1 LRITVR
7 FFASLREITAIDMIE
22 IELPQGSVSGDVIPA
37 LRDELNPDAL
47 VAIERDE
54 VRIAV
59 NQVILRAEQNL
70 NDADEVAFLPPIT
83 GG

>member
-1 LRITVR
+1 MRITVR

-22 IELPQGSVSGDVIPA
+22 IELPRGSISGDVIPA

-59 NQVILRAEQNL
+59 NQVILRAEQIL

>member
-1 LRITVR
+1 MRITVR

-22 IELPQGSVSGDVIPA
+22 IELPRGSISGDVIPA
-37 LRDELNPDAL
+37 LRDDLNRDAL

>member
-1 LRITVR
+1 
-7 FFASLREITAIDMIE
+7 MIE

-37 LRDELNPDAL
+37 LREELNPDAL
-47 VAIERDE
+47 LAIERDE